1 MAAMGVMGYLQ
12 YDRVGGIL
20 YGLAGGVVAA
30 LTSVS
35 AYSGPIKDP
44 LVLGLAYGTS
54 FAVAISYGGVLSRA
68 WGVFVLHRTWLAL
81 QGRLPWRLMNFL
93 DDAHRRGILRQAGGV
108 YQFRHA
114 LLQDHLAEPND
125 TSTNQPF

>member
-1 MAAMGVMGYLQ
+1 MGVMGDVQ
-12 YDRVGGIL
+12 YNRLGGL
-20 YGLAGGVVAA
+20 LDGLAGGVLAG

-54 FAVAISYGGVLSRA
+54 FAVAIGYGGVLSRA

-81 QGRLPWRLMNFL
+81 RDQLPWRLMEFL
-93 DDAHRRGILRQAGGV
+93 DDAHRRGILRQAGGCIN
-108 YQFRHA
+108 FGTRCCKTIS
-114 LLQDHLAEPND
+114 P
-125 TSTNQPF
+125 SP